1 MWQQKKP
8 MGYQSG
14 LVWTDSSAVGL
25 SPSWTI
31 YTSAGAADRYL
42 MFLQANLSDSA
53 MSVTGGLLDKQLKKK
68 KKIAKTKAE
77 KKKINN

>member
-1 MWQQKKP
+1 
-8 MGYQSG
+8 MGYQNG

-42 MFLQANLSDSA
+42 MFFLQANLSDSA

-68 KKIAKTKAE
+68 QNSENKSRKEEDK
-77 KKKINN
+77 

>member
-1 MWQQKKP
+1 
-8 MGYQSG
+8 MGYQNG

-42 MFLQANLSDSA
+42 MLFLQAKLSDSA

-68 KKIAKTKAE
+68 KQSSENKSRKEEDK
-77 KKKINN
+77 

>member
-1 MWQQKKP
+1 
-8 MGYQSG
+8 MGYQNG
-14 LVWTDSSAVGL
+14 LVWTDSGAVGL

-31 YTSAGAADRYL
+31 YTSGAGAADRYL